1 MQTWQRSKPYLE
13 AIPMDELIGQISTVA
28 KGMWKHRW
36 LGMLIAWLVAGV
48 GAAVV
53 LLVPDKYEASARIF
67 VDTQSIL
74 KPLMSGLAVQPNVDQ
89 QVVMLSRTLISRPN
103 VEKLIRMAD
112 LDLKSQSKAAQEA
125 LIDELMKTL
134 EIKNVGRD
142 NLYVL
147 SYRDTTPEKAKKVV
161 QSLVSI
167 FIESSLGDTRKDSN
181 IAKKFID
188 EQIKT
193 YVGKLEEAEA
203 RLKEFKVR
211 NIEIQNA
218 DGVDMAGQLSA
229 IGAQLEQARL
239 DLREAENARDA
250 AKRQLDIEKDQGTDI
265 TSRSLMQES
274 AVVISTPEIDG
285 RLEVQKRH
293 LDMQLQR
300 FTDQHPDVVSTRRLI
315 EELEVLKRKEL
326 QELRKTAMANPP
338 TVANSSLAYQELN
351 RLLATS
357 EVQVAS
363 LRARV
368 SEYMARFNR
377 ARELM
382 KTAPQIEAEFAQMNR
397 DYDINKK
404 NYGDLVTRRESAAL
418 SGDLESA
425 AGVADFRLIDPP
437 RASPKPVAPNRL
449 LLMPL
454 ALLVALGA
462 GLSTALLASY
472 LRAVFFDARSLRDVV
487 GLPLLGVVTLVMAPE
502 VGLKEQTD
510 LRKFVAASGGL
521 FSVFIVGMVVLSL
534 MSGRGG

>member
-1 MQTWQRSKPYLE
+1 
-13 AIPMDELIGQISTVA
+13 MDELIGQISTAA

-36 LGMLIAWLVAGV
+36 LGMLIAWLVMVIGV
-48 GAAVV
+48 AIV
-53 LLVPDKYEASARIF
+53 LLVPDKYEATARIF

-125 LIDELMKTL
+125 LVDELMKTL

-147 SYRDTTPEKAKKVV
+147 SYRDTSPEKAKKVV

-167 FIESSLGDTRKDSN
+167 FVESSLGDTRNDSN
-181 IAKKFID
+181 TARRFID

-203 RLKEFKVR
+203 RLKDFKVK

-218 DGVDMAGQLSA
+218 DGIDMAGQLGA
-229 IGAQLEQARL
+229 ISSQLDQARL

-250 AKRQLDIEKDQGTDI
+250 AKRQLDAEKSQNTDI
-265 TSRSLMQES
+265 TSRSLLQES
-274 AVVISTPEIDG
+274 AAVISTPEIDG
-285 RLEVQKRH
+285 RIEVQKRN
-293 LDMQLQR
+293 LDMLLQR
-300 FTDQHPDVVSTRRLI
+300 FTEQHPDVASTKRLI
-315 EELEVLKRKEL
+315 EELETLRRKEL

-338 TVANSSLAYQELN
+338 AVSNNSLAYQELN

-368 SEYMARFNR
+368 GEYAARFNR

-404 NYGDLVTRRESAAL
+404 NYNDLVARRESAAL

-449 LLMPL
+449 LLMPV

-462 GLSTALLASY
+462 GLSTALLASHMH
-472 LRAVFFDARSLRDVV
+472 AVFFDARSLRDVV
-487 GLPLLGVVTLVMAPE
+487 GLPLLGVVALVMDSEAAQQE
-502 VGLKEQTD
+502 KSDLK
-510 LRKFVAASGGL
+510 KFVGASGAL
-521 FSVFIVGMVVLSL
+521 LSFFVMGMVVLSL
-534 MSGRGG
+534 MSGRAG

>member
-1 MQTWQRSKPYLE
+1 
-13 AIPMDELIGQISTVA
+13 MDELISQISAAA

-36 LGMLIAWLVAGV
+36 LGMLVAWVVTGLGS
-48 GAAVV
+48 AAVM
-53 LLVPDKYEASARIF
+53 LVPDKYEASARIF

-112 LDLKSQSKAAQEA
+112 LDLKSQTKGAQEA
-125 LIDELMKTL
+125 LVDELMKTL

-147 SYRDTTPEKAKKVV
+147 SYRDSSPDKAKRVV

-167 FIESSLGDTRKDSN
+167 FVESSLGDSRKDSN
-181 IAKKFID
+181 TARKFID

-193 YVGKLEEAEA
+193 YVTKLEEAEA

-211 NIEIQNA
+211 NLELQTA
-218 DGVDMAGQLSA
+218 EGVDMVGQLSTL
-229 IGAQLEQARL
+229 GNQLNQARL
-239 DLREAENARDA
+239 ELREAENARDA
-250 AKRQLDIEKDQGTDI
+250 AKRQLDAEKTQSADI
-265 TSRSLMQES
+265 TSRSLLQES
-274 AVVISTPEIDG
+274 AQSLSTPEIDG
-285 RLEVQKRH
+285 RIDAQKRN
-293 LDMQLQR
+293 LDGLLQR
-300 FTDQHPDVVSTRRLI
+300 FTEQHPDVVNTRKLI
-315 EELEVLKRKEL
+315 QELEDLKQKEIK
-326 QELRKTAMANPP
+326 ELRKAAMTNPATP
-338 TVANSSLAYQELN
+338 STSSLAYQELN

-368 SEYMARFNR
+368 AEYTTRFNR
-377 ARELM
+377 ARELI
-382 KTAPQIEAEFAQMNR
+382 KTAPQVEAEFSQLNR

-404 NYGDLVTRRESAAL
+404 NYNDLVSRRESAAL

-454 ALLVALGA
+454 ALLLAISAALV
-462 GLSTALLASY
+462 STLIASRLL
-472 LRAVFFDARSLRDVV
+472 AVFFDASTLRDTF
-487 GLPLLGVVTLVMAPE
+487 GLPLLGVVTLVMDDNALHKE
-502 VGLKEQTD
+502 KVDRKRFLGASVGL
-510 LRKFVAASGGL
+510 LG
-521 FSVFIVGMVVLSL
+521 VFGAGMIVLSL
-534 MSGRGG
+534 LSGRAG